1 MLKVL
6 LKKQLLESFSFLFF
20 DHKKGKAKSKGEK
33 IGFGFLMVFVC
44 LIMALAIGIYAGLM
58 VSTFKGLKIN
68 WFYYCIMSL
77 VSIILGV
84 FGSVFSTYASLYL
97 PKDNELMLSLPIPKK
112 DLILSR
118 LTGVYVM
125 GFVYM
130 ALAYIP
136 SMIIGQIGFGFTVS
150 SFICQIVLMMTL
162 SFIVLALSTLL
173 GWIVALISV
182 RLKNKSLIVVFLSL
196 GFIGVYYYFYFKLV
210 SGFQDLLVKVMS
222 LAVSFKDKGYI
233 LYVLGK
239 AADGNYVYTGILL
252 LLSILCTIVVYALVT
267 MGFDRLL
274 MMNKGQKRK
283 EYNVKSIKQSSI
295 SKTLLKKEWLRF
307 YSSPTYM
314 LNSGIGSVFTVLL
327 IGVCILQKDT
337 ILELLFFLPDASM
350 LLIVSMTIIGF
361 VATSNMI
368 SAPSV
373 SLEGK
378 NVWIVQTCPVK
389 EIDILKAKFNLH
401 FLFTIIPLLILDGV
415 LVWLLSFSILE
426 TLFIFVYSLLI
437 VTFSDLDGLYLG
449 LKFPNMEWTNET
461 AVVKQGMAP
470 FVALFGN
477 WIVVVVIAGLYFLLR
492 KSISA
497 YVYAGIIFILLL
509 ICILCLR
516 AWIFKKGAEIFRH
529 L

>member
-125 GFVYM
+125 GFIYM

-196 GFIGVYYYFYFKLV
+196 GFIGIYYYFYFKLV

-267 MGFDRLL
+267 IGFDRLL

-295 SKTLLKKEWLRF
+295 SKTLF
-307 YSSPTYM
+307 QSS
-314 LNSGIGSVFTVLL
+314 IAF
-327 IGVCILQKDT
+327 
-337 ILELLFFLPDASM
+337 
-350 LLIVSMTIIGF
+350 
-361 VATSNMI
+361 
-368 SAPSV
+368 
-373 SLEGK
+373 
-378 NVWIVQTCPVK
+378 W
-389 EIDILKAKFNLH
+389 
-401 FLFTIIPLLILDGV
+401 
-415 LVWLLSFSILE
+415 
-426 TLFIFVYSLLI
+426 YSL
-437 VTFSDLDGLYLG
+437 FS
-449 LKFPNMEWTNET
+449 
-461 AVVKQGMAP
+461 
-470 FVALFGN
+470 
-477 WIVVVVIAGLYFLLR
+477 
-492 KSISA
+492 
-497 YVYAGIIFILLL
+497 
-509 ICILCLR
+509 
-516 AWIFKKGAEIFRH
+516 
-529 L
+529 